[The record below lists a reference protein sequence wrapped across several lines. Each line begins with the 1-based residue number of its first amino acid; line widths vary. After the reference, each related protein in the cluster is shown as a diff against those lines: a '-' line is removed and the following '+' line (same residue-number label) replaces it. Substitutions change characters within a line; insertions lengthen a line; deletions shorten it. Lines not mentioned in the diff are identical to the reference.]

1 MSPLPVVLVEGSDAS
16 LVADAAARAVDEA
29 LGGAERSLALEEHG
43 DEVDLAAVAEGCA
56 TPPFLGDRR
65 VVVVRDV
72 GRFGDEE
79 LAPILDYLKDPLP
92 TTSLVLV
99 AGGGRTS
106 AKLAAAAR
114 KAGGVVSA
122 DVQRGGQQAWL
133 RQRIGESGLKL
144 DAEAEAAL
152 AAHLGEDVG
161 RAVPVLAVLE
171 AVYGAGARIG
181 RADVEPYLGE
191 AGSVTPWE
199 LTDSIDAGNVA
210 RALVL
215 LHRLLEGGA
224 RHPLVVLAILHRHVS
239 SLLRVD
245 DPSIRGEADAARA
258 LGIPSGRSTFPA
270 RKALAAARRMG
281 SDGIAE
287 AVGLVA
293 DAELDLKG
301 ASAWPAPAVLEVLV
315 ARLCRLARA
324 RPPARRA

>member
-1 MSPLPVVLVEGSDAS
+1 VSFPVVLVEGSDPS

-43 DEVDLAAVAEGCA
+43 DDVDLAAVAEGCA

-65 VVVVRDV
+65 VVVLREV

-79 LAPILDYLKDPLP
+79 LQPILDYLQDPLP
-92 TTSLVLV
+92 TTTLVLV

-106 AKLAAAAR
+106 SKLAAAAR
-114 KAGGVVSA
+114 KAGGVVST
-122 DVQRGGQQAWL
+122 DVQRGAQRAWL
-133 RQRIGESGLKL
+133 RERIGESGVKL
-144 DAEAEAAL
+144 DAEAEAAV

-171 AVYGAGARIG
+171 AVYGAGARLG

-199 LTDSIDAGNVA
+199 LTDAIDAGDA
-210 RALVL
+210 GKALVL

-224 RHPLVVLAILHRHVS
+224 RHPLVVLGILHRHVA

-258 LGIPSGRSTFPA
+258 LGIPPGRSAYPA
-270 RKALAAARRMG
+270 KKALAAARRMG
-281 SDGIAE
+281 SDGVAE
-287 AVGLVA
+287 AVGLVS

-301 ASAWPAPAVLEVLV
+301 GSAWPAPAVLEVLV

>member
-1 MSPLPVVLVEGSDAS
+1 MSLPVVLVEGSDPS

-29 LGGAERSLALEEHG
+29 LDGAERSLALEEHG
-43 DEVDLAAVAEGCA
+43 EEVDLAAVAEGCA

-99 AGGGRTS
+99 AGGGRTA

-114 KAGGVVSA
+114 KAGAVVSA
-122 DVQRGGQQAWL
+122 EVQRGGQRAWL
-133 RQRIGESGLKL
+133 RERIRESGVKL
-144 DAEAEAAL
+144 DAEAEGAV

-171 AVYGAGARIG
+171 AVYGAGARLG

-199 LTDSIDAGNVA
+199 LTDAIDAGDVGK
-210 RALVL
+210 ALVL

-224 RHPLVVLAILHRHVS
+224 RHPLVVLGILHRHVA

-258 LGIPSGRSTFPA
+258 LGIAPGRSTFPA

-281 SDGIAE
+281 SDGIVE
-287 AVGLVA
+287 AVGLVS
-293 DAELDLKG
+293 DAEVDLKG